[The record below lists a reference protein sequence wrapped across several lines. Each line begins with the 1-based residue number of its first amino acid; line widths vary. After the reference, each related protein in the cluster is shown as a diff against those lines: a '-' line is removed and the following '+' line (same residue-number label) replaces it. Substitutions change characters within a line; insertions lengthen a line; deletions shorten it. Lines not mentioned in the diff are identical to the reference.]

1 MLKETK
7 TYKLGHSFDGF
18 RMSSRL
24 GDINYF
30 DNLECY
36 WMEVEMIYD
45 GIKALYIYTI
55 VLWLFLGI
63 HTDSQNHYMHKE

>member
-1 MLKETK
+1 VTPDFQTWYLQSIFRMLKETK

-55 VLWLFLGI
+55 VL
-63 HTDSQNHYMHKE
+63 

>member
-1 MLKETK
+1 
-7 TYKLGHSFDGF
+7 
-18 RMSSRL
+18 
-24 GDINYF
+24 
-30 DNLECY
+30 LECY